1 MSEGEGGFLG
11 RWSRRKLDARNEAE
25 KSAAEAAHP
34 ETPVLA
40 SPVSGAVPAAA
51 LSTETEP
58 GPEKRNE
65 GETNAAEETFDPAKL
80 PRPLP
85 TLDEIVPGMDM
96 TPFFQSGVPEAIRN
110 AALRKLWITDPAI
123 RDFENPAREYA
134 YDWNV
139 PGGVPGSGEL
149 IGDHHAKDL
158 LRSLMGDPDPEKE
171 ETPDEMTQPQMV
183 DVMEPDAAVAK
194 SVVVQ
199 ESAEEAEVFSGN
211 GSEHVAT
218 AKEERSEDVPAAEAG
233 GGRRR
238 HGGALPG

>member
-11 RWSRRKLDARNEAE
+11 RWSRRKLDARNEVE
-25 KSAAEAAHP
+25 KSAAEAAQP

-51 LSTETEP
+51 SSSETET
-58 GPEKRNE
+58 GPEKPNE
-65 GETNAAEETFDPAKL
+65 VETNAAEETFDPAKL

-110 AALRKLWITDPAI
+110 TALRKLWVTDPAI

-149 IGDHHAKDL
+149 IGDDHAKDL
-158 LRSLMGDPDPEKE
+158 LRSLMGDPDPAEE
-171 ETPDEMTQPQMV
+171 ETADEMTQPPTGEV
-183 DVMEPDAAVAK
+183 AEPVVADAEYDDEQGSLEDAK
-194 SVVVQ
+194 PLSDK
-199 ESAEEAEVFSGN
+199 
-211 GSEHVAT
+211 GSEPVAP
-218 AKEERSEDVPAAEAG
+218 ARNELSEDVAAAVSG
-233 GGRRR
+233 SGRRR